1 MVNYTE
7 DVFLLSASL
16 VNLDSTAEVQ
26 EYTLRQVP
34 IKDPALPTYIKS
46 YRLYTGTAEVPE
58 YLVSGRYQLTLEAID
73 RQGRAAL
80 DIVEFE
86 ITGLEILMMTPRFGF
101 SPTTPFD
108 ILLRTEID
116 GETTSSSC
124 WYSRTGWDTGIVRIE
139 DVGQYEPEH
148 LITGIAYNGFLHVS
162 CTEAIGRETWQR
174 FLVGRDATSP
184 VINAT
189 SIPRILSDP
198 RDKSVIVRVITDD
211 NSTCSIDDEAFP
223 GEDPARGSTYRKI
236 HEKRIRY
243 EQIADT
249 SLHEIDHQIVC
260 MNLAELSTEKTLTVT
275 VNFGAF
281 VGINVLEPS
290 TGIINTTTFT

>member
-1 MVNYTE
+1 METWGKGVRPVLVAIVAFVFLSVISYGVQAVLLDLGSYSVQDPRITVNYTE

-116 GETTSSSC
+116 GEATSSSC

-148 LITGIAYNGFLHVS
+148 LITG
-162 CTEAIGRETWQR
+162 
-174 FLVGRDATSP
+174 
-184 VINAT
+184 
-189 SIPRILSDP
+189 
-198 RDKSVIVRVITDD
+198 
-211 NSTCSIDDEAFP
+211 
-223 GEDPARGSTYRKI
+223 
-236 HEKRIRY
+236 
-243 EQIADT
+243 
-249 SLHEIDHQIVC
+249 
-260 MNLAELSTEKTLTVT
+260 LA
-275 VNFGAF
+275 
-281 VGINVLEPS
+281 
-290 TGIINTTTFT
+290 